1 MSISVRMRT
10 ASLAAACA
18 LAATAFADF
27 VYVST
32 PGPNNLDLVDDFSFI
47 STGIDSGFTAVTGVV
62 ATNSTAKVFDSL
74 YSWSDSVVYLN
85 GATFYGFDMQAH
97 GTSVIHLQGGD
108 NSALS
113 ALTFDDAQI
122 TLSGGSIG
130 FLATGGG
137 DELSNGG
144 TASMSGGT
152 VAEALF
158 CYKGHIT
165 VSGGSFGDPT
175 YGFPYSLYSYVP
187 AGVAFSGTGLVAEFV
202 GVETDPDYGGDVW
215 RFVGGTFADG
225 SDPTGRYFV
234 DAGVVNG
241 GTAIVNYSGVAI
253 AGTVVTNLP
262 PFVSAGADQGVGE
275 GDTVLLNGSVSDPDN
290 DPVTFTWT
298 QTSGPAATLVN
309 ASTLTPSFVT
319 PSVPPAGAVLVFELS
334 ASDGNNPAV
343 TDTVTINV
351 SNINQPPVAVA
362 GTDFSAPESSTVAL
376 DGTGSYDPDAGTLTY
391 QWSQI
396 PGFGP
401 AVTLVGGDTA
411 TPSFEAPSVSA
422 SQGTIDLKFQ
432 LVVSDGNMES
442 GPSTVIVHVN
452 NVNDPPS
459 ADAGS
464 DLSVNELDA
473 VALNGTG
480 SFDPDHG
487 ALTYTWTQILGS
499 PTVALSGGNT
509 ANPSFQAPALSMGG
523 ETGGTTLTFELTVT
537 DSYGTTAT
545 DTVNVR
551 VNNVNTVPMADAGA
565 DRSVVETAVVTLD
578 GGNSADTD
586 GDSLTYAWTQT
597 GGTPVTLSGSNTAM
611 PAFTAPDVGPA
622 GEVLTFQVVVDDGYG
637 GTSADEVAIT
647 VSYVNHP
654 PVCDAGAAQTVVE
667 NSSVVLAGT
676 ASDPDGNTLSANW
689 QQVSG
694 PAVALSGASGLSASF
709 TAPSVTNAEADL
721 VFRLSVDDGFGQTA
735 SSDVT
740 IHVANANRAPTAQAP
755 ANMTTP
761 EATTVTLI
769 GQGQDPD
776 TEEQGQLTYQWVQI
790 AGPTVTLSGSGANV
804 SFVSPMVT
812 TGGNPAASE
821 TLTFTLTVTDPNG
834 ATGTSNVD
842 VVVTNLPHAPVAVAG
857 GNLTVNEGSS
867 VTLNGSASSDPDG
880 DPLTF
885 QWVQV
890 SGPTVTLTG
899 ANTAFPGFTAPMVT
913 ASGAVLK
920 FKLTVRDPYNGV
932 STATTTVTVRNVA
945 GAPNIS
951 GACAAQCDDD
961 DRGGCG
967 NNNNNNGCGGGNNG
981 GGHNGGGNNGCGGG
995 NGGHGNDCDDRHGD
1009 CDECD
1014 NILWPPNH
1022 KMVCMRIT
1030 GIPDPTRT
1038 LRITIT
1044 GIRQDEPTNGCGD
1057 GDTPIDAVIRNDGT
1071 FLLRAERKG
1080 NGNGRVYYVSFKATT
1095 AGGSATGTV
1104 KVYVPRNKKSD
1115 PVGDG
1120 GATYDSTR

>member
-1 MSISVRMRT
+1 MRLRT
-10 ASLAAACA
+10 ASLAAAGIF
-18 LAATAFADF
+18 AAAAFATDVF
-27 VYVST
+27 VST
-32 PGPNNLDLVDDFSFI
+32 PGPNNLDLLDDFSFI
-47 STGIDSGFTAVTGVV
+47 SVGIDSGYAAVSGVT

-74 YSWSDSVVYLN
+74 YSWSDAVVYLN
-85 GATFYGFDMQAH
+85 GATFVGFDMQAH

-108 NSALS
+108 NSILT

-130 FLATGGG
+130 FLASGGG

-144 TASMSGGT
+144 TVSMTGGT
-152 VAEALF
+152 VAESLV

-165 VSGGSFGDPT
+165 VSGGSFADPT
-175 YGFPYSLYSYVP
+175 YGLPYSLYSYIP
-187 AGVAFSGTGLVAEFV
+187 AGIGFSGTGLVAEFV
-202 GVETDPDYGGDVW
+202 GIETDPDLGGDVW

-225 SDPTGRYFV
+225 SNPSGRYFV
-234 DAGVVNG
+234 DVGVFNG
-241 GTAIVNYSGVAI
+241 GTAIVNYTGVAI
-253 AGTVVTNLP
+253 ATTIVTNQP

-290 DPVTFTWT
+290 DPVTVTWT
-298 QTSGPAATLVN
+298 QVSGPAATLSN
-309 ASTLTPSFVT
+309 ANTLTPSFVT
-319 PSVPPAGAVLVFELS
+319 PAVPPAGAVLVFELS
-334 ASDGNNPAV
+334 GSDGNNPAV

-351 SNINQPPVAVA
+351 SNINQPPIAVA
-362 GTDFSAPESSTVAL
+362 GADFSAPESSSVAL

-391 QWSQI
+391 QWSQV

-411 TPSFEAPSVSA
+411 TPSFVAPSVSA
-422 SQGTIDLKFQ
+422 VQGTIDLKFQ

-452 NVNDPPS
+452 NVNDPPL
-459 ADAGS
+459 ADAGA
-464 DLSVNELDA
+464 DLSVNELDS
-473 VALNGTG
+473 VALNGAG
-480 SFDPDHG
+480 SFDPDNG
-487 ALTYTWTQILGS
+487 TLTYSWTQILGS
-499 PTVALSGGNT
+499 PMVALAGGNT
-509 ANPSFQAPALSMGG
+509 ASPTFQAPALSMGG
-523 ETGGTTLTFELTVT
+523 VTGGTTLTFELTVT
-537 DSYGTTAT
+537 DPFGTSSV

-551 VNNVNTVPMADAGA
+551 VNNVNNAPIADAGA
-565 DRSVVETAVVTLD
+565 DRSVIEGAVVTLD

-586 GDSLTYAWTQT
+586 GDSLAYAWTQT
-597 GGTPVTLSGSNTAM
+597 GGTPVTLAGANTAM

-622 GEVLTFQVVVDDGYG
+622 GAVLTFHLSVDDGYG
-637 GTSADEVAIT
+637 GTAEDDVAIT

-667 NSSVVLAGT
+667 GSSVVLAGT
-676 ASDPDGNTLSANW
+676 ASDPDGNTLSASW

-721 VFRLSVDDGFGQTA
+721 VFRLSVDDGFGETA

-740 IHVANANRAPTAQAP
+740 IHVANANRAPTAQPP

-776 TEEQGQLTYQWVQI
+776 TEEQSQLTYQWLQI
-790 AGPTVTLSGSGANV
+790 AGPTVSLSGSGANV

-812 TGGNPAASE
+812 TGGNPAASQ
-821 TLTFTLTVTDPNG
+821 TLTFRLTVTDPNG
-834 ATGTSNVD
+834 ATGTGNVD
-842 VVVTNLPHAPVAVAG
+842 VVVTNIPHAPIAVAG

-885 QWVQV
+885 QWAQV
-890 SGPTVTLTG
+890 SGPTVTLSG
-899 ANTAFPGFTAPMVT
+899 ANTAFPSFTAPMVS

-920 FKLTVRDPYNGV
+920 FSLTVRDPYNGV
-932 STATTTVTVRNVA
+932 STATTTVTVRDVA
-945 GAPNIS
+945 SAPNIS
-951 GACAAQCDDD
+951 GACATQCDDD
-961 DRGGCG
+961 DRDGCG
-967 NNNNNNGCGGGNNG
+967 GNGGGNHNGGGGNSGHGNNNGCGDDDDRGDRG
-981 GGHNGGGNNGCGGG
+981 
-995 NGGHGNDCDDRHGD
+995 DCDD
-1009 CDECD
+1009 CD

-1057 GDTPIDAVIRNDGT
+1057 GDTPIDAVIRSNGT

-1080 NGNGRVYYVSFKATT
+1080 GSNGRVYHVSFTATT
-1095 AGGSATGTV
+1095 AGGSASGTV
-1104 KVYVPRNKKSD
+1104 KVFVPRSKKSS

-1120 GATYDSTR
+1120 GPTYDSTR